1 MKILLSIK
9 PKYVNSIMNGTKK
22 FEFRRKIFKR
32 KDVDTVVVYATKP
45 VGKVVGEFE
54 IKQVISD
61 TPKSLWTMTAQY
73 AGLDKMDFYNYFEG
87 LDEAFAIQ
95 ISKVTPY
102 KTQLDLN
109 ELENGNIR
117 APQSFIYLDN

>member
-9 PKYVNSIMNGTKK
+9 PKYVSSIMNGTKK

-45 VGKVVGEFE
+45 IGKVVGEFE

-61 TPKSLWTMTAQY
+61 TPKSVWNMTAQY
-73 AGLDKMDFYNYFEG
+73 AGLDKLDFYNYFEG

-102 KTQLDLN
+102 KKQLDLS
-109 ELENGNIR
+109 ELEDGNLK
-117 APQSFIYLDN
+117 APQPFIYLNG

>member
-1 MKILLSIK
+1 MRILLSIK

-102 KTQLDLN
+102 KKQLDLN
-109 ELENGNIR
+109 ELEDGNIK
-117 APQSFIYLDN
+117 APQSFIYLDS

>member
-1 MKILLSIK
+1 
-9 PKYVNSIMNGTKK
+9 MNGTKK

-32 KDVDTVVVYATKP
+32 KNVDTVVVYATKP

-73 AGLDKMDFYNYFEG
+73 AGLDKTDFYNYFEG

-102 KTQLDLN
+102 KKQLDLN
-109 ELENGNIR
+109 ELEDRNIK
-117 APQSFIYLDN
+117 APQSFIYLDS

>member
-102 KTQLDLN
+102 KKQLDLN

>member
-9 PKYVNSIMNGTKK
+9 PKYVSSIMNGTKK

-32 KDVDTVVVYATKP
+32 KDVDTVVVYATQP
-45 VGKVVGEFE
+45 IGKVVGEFE

-61 TPKSLWTMTAQY
+61 TPKSVWNMTAQY
-73 AGLDKMDFYNYFEG
+73 AGLDKLDFYNYFEG

-102 KTQLDLN
+102 KKQLDLS
-109 ELENGNIR
+109 ELEDGNLR
-117 APQSFIYLDN
+117 APQSFIYLNG

>member
-9 PKYVNSIMNGTKK
+9 PKYVSSIMNGTKK

-45 VGKVVGEFE
+45 IGKVVGEFE

-61 TPKSLWTMTAQY
+61 TPKSIWNMTAQY
-73 AGLDKMDFYNYFEG
+73 AGLDKLDFYNYFEG

-102 KTQLDLN
+102 KKQLDLS
-109 ELENGNIR
+109 ELEDGNLK
-117 APQSFIYLDN
+117 APQSFIY